1 MAVSRREGETERVL
15 FALPDITDAD
25 IEAVTD
31 VLRSGWLTTGV
42 ECLALEDELREHV
55 GAGHVVTM
63 ASCTAALETTAAWLG
78 VQAGRRV
85 AVPTWTFVSSALAF
99 THTGARPMLLDVDA
113 NTLNVSLSSV
123 EAALESGVDAVVV
136 VHFGGV
142 PVDEAIY
149 ERCRDAGVP
158 VVEDA
163 AHALGARDSRGPIAG
178 HGTVGACYSF
188 YASKNLTS
196 GEGGA
201 LATDDAELADFAR
214 SYRQHGLSRDAWA
227 RYLPGSA
234 ASYDLIVPGIKAN
247 LPDLLAALGRSQLA
261 RFGQMQERRR
271 EIVRSYRKQLED
283 VAGLRF
289 VPGELAENGADHLMV
304 VLLPEG
310 VARDEVVNRLD
321 RDGIGTS
328 VHFRP
333 LGSFRW
339 FQEHADVVPGGTPVA
354 DRLEGRTVSLPLH
367 ARLTDSDVA
376 RVTDS
381 LRAALE

>member
-1 MAVSRREGETERVL
+1 MAVGKRAGETERVL
-15 FALPDITDAD
+15 FAEPDITEA
-25 IEAVTD
+25 EVQAVTD
-31 VLRSGWLTTGV
+31 VLRGGWLTTGD
-42 ECLALEDELREHV
+42 ECLGLEEDLRELV
-55 GAGHVVTM
+55 GAGHVVAM

-78 VQAGRRV
+78 MRAGRRV

-99 THTGARPMLLDVDA
+99 THAGARPVLVDIDA
-113 NTLNVSLSSV
+113 DTLNMSVPSV

-136 VHFGGV
+136 VHYGGV

-149 ERCRDAGVP
+149 DRCRDAGVP

-163 AHALGARDSRGPIAG
+163 AHALGARDGRGPIAG

-188 YASKNLTS
+188 YATKNLTS

-201 LATDDAELADFAR
+201 LATDDGELAEFAR

-227 RYLPGSA
+227 RYMPGSA
-234 ASYDLIVPGIKAN
+234 ASYDLITPGIKAN

-261 RFGQMQERRR
+261 RFDNMQARRR
-271 EIVRSYRKQLED
+271 EIVRQYRAQLD
-283 VAGLRF
+283 GLAGLRF
-289 VPGELAENGADHLMV
+289 VPGELAENGADHLAV

-310 VARDEVVNRLD
+310 TARDEVVAQLD

-339 FQEHADVVPGGTPVA
+339 FQDHADIVRGGTPVA
-354 DRLEGRTVSLPLH
+354 DRLESRALSLPLH
-367 ARLTDSDVA
+367 SRLTDADVE
-376 RVTDS
+376 RVS
-381 LRAALE
+381 GALCRVLA